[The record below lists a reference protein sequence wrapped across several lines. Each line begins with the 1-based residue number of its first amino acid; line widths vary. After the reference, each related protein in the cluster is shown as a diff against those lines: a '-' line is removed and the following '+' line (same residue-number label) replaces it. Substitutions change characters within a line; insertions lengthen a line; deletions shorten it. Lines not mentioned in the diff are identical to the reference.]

1 MMFVIQNLE
10 GAYAGRCRVGEA
22 SPNGW
27 ESVLAG
33 LHSYSNAS
41 SGEDLFSLRNLNQN
55 EEIFRDISLLAN
67 QWARAYVFHDPSF
80 PLVSSCSFI
89 HDLAQA
95 IIMFFVLV
103 PAASIP
109 LVV

>member
-1 MMFVIQNLE
+1 MFVIQNLE

-80 PLVSSCSFI
+80 PWFLVVPSFTTWLKQLSCSLFS
-89 HDLAQA
+89 
-95 IIMFFVLV
+95 F
-103 PAASIP
+103 P
-109 LVV
+109 LHPYPW

>member
-1 MMFVIQNLE
+1 VHDVCDTKTSKELTPADVGLVKQGRRM
-10 GAYAGRCRVGEA
+10 AG
-22 SPNGW
+22 

-80 PLVSSCSFI
+80 PWF
-89 HDLAQA
+89 
-95 IIMFFVLV
+95 
-103 PAASIP
+103 
-109 LVV
+109 